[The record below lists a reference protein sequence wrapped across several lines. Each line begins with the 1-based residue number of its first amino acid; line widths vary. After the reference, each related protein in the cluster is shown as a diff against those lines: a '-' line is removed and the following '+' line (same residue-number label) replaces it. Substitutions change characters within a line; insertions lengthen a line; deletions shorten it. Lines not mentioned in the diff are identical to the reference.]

1 MRDERL
7 ADKLRATLD
16 RWSLHTDGDLFAT
29 RTGFLQPVHTASGEA
44 AILKISHS
52 PEERFGA
59 EMMAWWGG
67 QGAAK
72 VLAHEGDALL
82 LERATGERSLAAMAR
97 GGQDDEATQI
107 ICTAAAALHGCRGT
121 RPQGLTP
128 LEVRFRSLF
137 LAAES
142 HGGLLARCA
151 GTARDLLGSPQDVVA
166 LHGDL
171 HHGNVL
177 DFGPRGWLAIDPKG
191 LSGER
196 GFDFANLLR
205 NPDPET
211 AKAPGRFAR
220 QASVVAEAA
229 GLDRTRLLLW
239 ALAWFGLSAVWMVE
253 DGEAEAI
260 DLTMAETAAAELS
273 R

>member
-1 MRDERL
+1 MKDEPL
-7 ADKLRATLD
+7 AENLRASLD
-16 RWSLHTDGDLFAT
+16 RWSLAADGDLFAT

-59 EMMAWWGG
+59 EVMAWWAGE
-67 QGAAK
+67 GAAT

-97 GGQDDEATQI
+97 SGEDDEATRI
-107 ICTAAAALHGCRGT
+107 ICTAAGALHGCRGV
-121 RPQGLTP
+121 RPEGLTP
-128 LEVRFRSLF
+128 LDVRFQSLF
-137 LAAES
+137 SAAES
-142 HGGLLARCA
+142 QGGLLARCA
-151 GTARDLLGSPQDVVA
+151 ETARNLLAAPQDVVA

-191 LSGER
+191 LLGER

-220 QASVVAEAA
+220 QADVVAAA
-229 GLDRTRLLLW
+229 ASLDRGRLLMW
-239 ALAWFGLSAVWMVE
+239 ALAWFGLSAVWMID
-253 DGEAEAI
+253 DGEVASI
-260 DLTMAETAAAELS
+260 DLTMAEIAAAELE

>member
-1 MRDERL
+1 MRDEPL
-7 ADKLRATLD
+7 AETLRASLD
-16 RWSLHTDGDLFAT
+16 RWSLAADGDLFAT
-29 RTGFLQPVHTASGEA
+29 RTGFLQPVHTAAGDA

-59 EMMAWWGG
+59 EVMAWWAGE
-67 QGAAK
+67 GAAK
-72 VLAHEGDALL
+72 VLAHEGDTLL

-97 GGQDDEATQI
+97 GGEDDEATRI
-107 ICTAAAALHGCRGT
+107 ICTAAGALHGCGGK
-121 RPQGLTP
+121 PLQGLTP
-128 LEVRFRSLF
+128 LDVRFQSLF

-151 GTARDLLGSPQDVVA
+151 DAARDLLAAPQDVVA

-191 LSGER
+191 LLGER

-205 NPDPET
+205 NPDPES

-220 QASVVAEAA
+220 QASVVAQAA
-229 GLDRTRLLLW
+229 GLDRTRLLMW

-260 DLTMAETAAAELS
+260 DLTMAEIAAAELL

>member
-1 MRDERL
+1 MSDEPLAGRL
-7 ADKLRATLD
+7 RGALD
-16 RWSLHTDGDLFAT
+16 RWGLAPDGDLLAT
-29 RTGFLQPVHTASGEA
+29 RTSFLQPVHTAAGEA

-59 EMMAWWGG
+59 EVMAWWGG

-72 VLAHEGDALL
+72 VLAHEGDVLL
-82 LERATGERSLAAMAR
+82 LERAAGERSLAAMAR
-97 GGQDDEATQI
+97 GGDDDEATRV
-107 ICTAAAALHGCRGT
+107 ICGAAEALHGR
-121 RPQGLTP
+121 REDPPAGLTP
-128 LEVRFRSLF
+128 LDVWFRSLF
-137 LAAES
+137 SVADS
-142 HGGLLARCA
+142 HGGLLVRCA
-151 GTARDLLGSPQDVVA
+151 ETACELLAEPKDMVA

-191 LSGER
+191 LLGER

-205 NPDPET
+205 NPDPDT
-211 AKAPGRFAR
+211 AQTPGRLAR
-220 QASVVAEAA
+220 QADVVAEAA
-229 GLDRTRLLLW
+229 DLDRTRLLMW

-260 DLTMAETAAAELS
+260 DLTMAEIAAAELD